1 MGELIAKEQNLA
13 KKEALGNY
21 VHDMVDMEVRAFS
34 LKKNMEDCRKEADEA
49 EKKAKRDLEKAR
61 RDKESAEKA
70 ARETVKLKY
79 NGLIDSLIT
88 NIIATILV
96 LGIPG
101 GFGGW
106 FLGIIL
112 SGVIGKLT
120 GEEDLN
126 VILRNNCIIGMIVFV
141 VMILVTIGVCMGLAD
156 YKKDVERTKER
167 NEKIQKEVKE
177 VIKRYI
183 ETEKKTGET
192 MVYVQKLRFH
202 ANDLERDLAELHQN
216 LQKNYALN
224 VIPPDYRRWECLLW
238 IDYAFRNDQVDTM
251 REATLEC
258 DKHVMHGETMTA
270 LQELAASI
278 RSVAVLLENMNNRI
292 SAMNANLFQI
302 AQTQDSLLSETESAR
317 YAMESVSRSNEKLA
331 YYEDL
336 KRQGAFYL

>member
-1 MGELIAKEQNLA
+1 MGLLAYMFSSILIALPIAWLPFLIAFSFDGKKIESFLIESNGGIFVLRIFLVLTIVIDTCGYFFDKKNVRKKNTEELI
-13 KKEALGNY
+13 
-21 VHDMVDMEVRAFS
+21 RATQS
-34 LKKNMEDCRKEADEA
+34 
-49 EKKAKRDLEKAR
+49 
-61 RDKESAEKA
+61 
-70 ARETVKLKY
+70 
-79 NGLIDSLIT
+79 
-88 NIIATILV
+88 
-96 LGIPG
+96 
-101 GFGGW
+101 
-106 FLGIIL
+106 
-112 SGVIGKLT
+112 
-120 GEEDLN
+120 
-126 VILRNNCIIGMIVFV
+126 
-141 VMILVTIGVCMGLAD
+141 
-156 YKKDVERTKER
+156 
-167 NEKIQKEVKE
+167 
-177 VIKRYI
+177 YI

-192 MVYVQKLRFH
+192 MIYVQKLRFH

-224 VIPPDYRRWECLLW
+224 VIPPDYRRLECLLW

-292 SAMNANLFQI
+292 SAMNENLFQI